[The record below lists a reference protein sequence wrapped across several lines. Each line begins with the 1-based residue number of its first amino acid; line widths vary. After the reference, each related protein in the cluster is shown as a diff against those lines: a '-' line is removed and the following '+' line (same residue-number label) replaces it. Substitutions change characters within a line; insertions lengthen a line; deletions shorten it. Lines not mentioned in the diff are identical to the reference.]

1 MAARRRVLSVVG
13 TRPNM
18 MKIAPIAA
26 ELARRGDEF
35 EHVLVHTGQHYDRE
49 MSEIFLEE
57 LGVGEP
63 DYALGVGSGS
73 HAQQTAGVM
82 ERLEPVLLETEPD
95 VVLVP
100 GDVNSTLAAAL
111 TAAKLQLPV
120 GHVEAGLRSFDRTMP
135 EEINRIVADQVSQ
148 FLFIHSPEARD
159 NLLAE
164 GCPAE
169 SIHEVG
175 NTMIDS
181 LVALRERIDAAG
193 APEARGLV
201 RGEYLVVTLHRPS
214 LVDGPLLAD
223 AIAQLEVVSEA
234 LEVVFPVH
242 PRTHASLEALG
253 VDVGSE
259 RLRLIE
265 PVGYVEFLSLVGGS
279 AGVLTD
285 SGGIQEE
292 TTYLGLP
299 CFTLR
304 ANTERPITVSIGT
317 NTLLGLDPARISEVP
332 GLLSEARERE
342 AQVPPLWDGHAAERI
357 VDVLSR
363 TLGSEP
369 VERIGQKL
377 R

>member
-1 MAARRRVLSVVG
+1 
-13 TRPNM
+13 M

-26 ELARRGDEF
+26 ELGRRGDEF

-49 MSEIFLEE
+49 LSAIFLEE
-57 LGVGEP
+57 LGVGDPE
-63 DYALGVGSGS
+63 YALGVGSGS

-111 TAAKLQLPV
+111 TAAKLRLPI

-148 FLFIHSPEARD
+148 LLFIHSPEARD

-164 GCPAE
+164 GCASE
-169 SIHEVG
+169 TIHDVG

-181 LVALRERIDAAG
+181 LVAMRDRIDEAG
-193 APEARGLV
+193 APEARGLA
-201 RGEYLVVTLHRPS
+201 RGEYLVVTLHRPN

-223 AIAQLEVVSEA
+223 AVAQLEIVSDA

-242 PRTHASLEALG
+242 PRTRAALEALG
-253 VDVGSE
+253 VDVSSE

-265 PVGYVEFLSLVGGS
+265 PVGYVEFLSLVTGS

-304 ANTERPITVSIGT
+304 ANTERPITVTIGT
-317 NTLLGLDPARISEVP
+317 NTLLGLDPARIADVP
-332 GLLSEARERE
+332 ALLDESRERKT
-342 AQVPPLWDGHAAERI
+342 QIPPLWDGHASERI

-363 TLGSEP
+363 SFGAEP
-369 VERIGQKL
+369 VEQMDVAG
-377 R
+377 

>member
-1 MAARRRVLSVVG
+1 MPARRRILSVVG

-26 ELARRGDEF
+26 ELRRRGDEF
-35 EHVLVHTGQHYDRE
+35 EHILVHTDQHYDRE
-49 MSEIFLEE
+49 LSEIFLEE

-63 DYALGVGSGS
+63 DYSLGVGSGS
-73 HAQQTAGVM
+73 HAQQTARVM

-100 GDVNSTLAAAL
+100 GDVNSTMAAAL
-111 TAAKLQLPV
+111 TASKLLLPI

-135 EEINRIVADQVSQ
+135 EEINRIVADQVSR

-164 GCPAE
+164 GCAAE
-169 SIHEVG
+169 TIHDVG

-181 LVALRERIDAAG
+181 LVAMRERIEEAG
-193 APEARGLV
+193 APEAHGLARG
-201 RGEYLVVTLHRPS
+201 GYLVVTLHRPN
-214 LVDGPLLAD
+214 LVDGPLLAE
-223 AIAQLEVVSEA
+223 AIRELNTVSET
-234 LEVVFPVH
+234 LQVIFPVH
-242 PRTHASLEALG
+242 PRTRAALEALG
-253 VDVGSE
+253 VGVVSKQ
-259 RLRLIE
+259 LRMID
-265 PVGYVEFLSLVGGS
+265 PIGYVEFLSLVAGS

-304 ANTERPITVSIGT
+304 ANTERPITVSMGT
-317 NTLLGLDPARISEVP
+317 NTLLGLEPARIGEVP
-332 GLLSEARERE
+332 ALLAEAAERE
-342 AQVPPLWDGHAAERI
+342 THVPPMWDGHAAKRI
-357 VDVLSR
+357 VDVLARLPLEEPAVAS
-363 TLGSEP
+363 LG
-369 VERIGQKL
+369 
-377 R
+377 

>member
-1 MAARRRVLSVVG
+1 MARRRKVLSVVG

-26 ELARRGDEF
+26 QLGRRADEF

-49 MSEIFLEE
+49 MSQIFLEE

-63 DYALGVGSGS
+63 DYSLGVGSGS
-73 HAQQTAGVM
+73 HAQQTAAVM
-82 ERLEPVLLETEPD
+82 ERLEPVLLEAEPD

-111 TAAKLQLPV
+111 TAAKLLLPI

-135 EEINRIVADQVSQ
+135 EEINRIVADQFSQ
-148 FLFIHSPEARD
+148 LLFIHSPEARD

-164 GCPAE
+164 GCPDAG
-169 SIHEVG
+169 IHDVG

-181 LVALRERIDAAG
+181 LVAMRDRIDAAS
-193 APEARGLV
+193 APEKHGLSP
-201 RGEYLVVTLHRPS
+201 GDYLVVTLHRPA
-214 LVDGPLLAD
+214 LVDGPLLAE
-223 AIAQLEVVSEA
+223 AMAQLATVSEA
-234 LEVVFPVH
+234 LPVVFPVH
-242 PRTHASLEALG
+242 PRTRAALEALAIDLDG
-253 VDVGSE
+253 D
-259 RLRLIE
+259 RLKLLDPI
-265 PVGYVEFLSLVGGS
+265 GYVEFLSLVAAS

-304 ANTERPITVSIGT
+304 ANTERPVTVSMGT
-317 NTLLGLDPARISEVP
+317 NTLLGLDPARIAEVP
-332 GLLSEARERE
+332 SLLEGAREKE
-342 AQVPPLWDGHAAERI
+342 TQVPPLWDGKASERI
-357 VDVLSR
+357 ADVLASK
-363 TLGSEP
+363 LDEP
-369 VERIGQKL
+369 VEQLGQAL
-377 R
+377 S

>member
-1 MAARRRVLSVVG
+1 MASRRRVLSAVG

-18 MKIAPIAA
+18 MKIAPIAS
-26 ELARRGDEF
+26 ELARRGEEF

-49 MSEIFLEE
+49 LSEIFLEE
-57 LGVGEP
+57 LGIGEP
-63 DYALGVGSGS
+63 DFALGVGSGS

-120 GHVEAGLRSFDRTMP
+120 GHVEARLRSFDRTMP

-164 GCPAE
+164 GCSAE
-169 SIHEVG
+169 AIHDVG

-181 LVALRERIDAAG
+181 LVAMRERIDAAG

-214 LVDGPLLAD
+214 LVDGPLLTD
-223 AIAQLEVVSEA
+223 AVAQLEVVSDA

-242 PRTHASLEALG
+242 PRTRASLEALG
-253 VDVGSE
+253 VDVASE

-265 PVGYVEFLSLVGGS
+265 PVGYVEFMSLVGGS

-299 CFTLR
+299 CLTLR
-304 ANTERPITVSIGT
+304 ANTERPITVSMGT
-317 NTLLGLDPARISEVP
+317 NTLLGLDPARIGDVP
-332 GLLSEARERE
+332 ALLDEARERE
-342 AQVPPLWDGHAAERI
+342 TQVPPLWDGHAAERI

-369 VERIGQKL
+369 AEQLDVAG
-377 R
+377 

>member
-1 MAARRRVLSVVG
+1 MASRHRVLCVVG

-26 ELARRGDEF
+26 QLARHGDEF
-35 EHVLVHTGQHYDRE
+35 EHVLVHTGQHYDHE

-100 GDVNSTLAAAL
+100 GDVNSTLAAAI
-111 TAAKLQLPV
+111 AVSKLHIPL
-120 GHVEAGLRSFDRTMP
+120 GHVEAGLRSFDRTLP
-135 EEINRIVADQVSQ
+135 EEVNRVVADQLSQ
-148 FLFIHSPEARD
+148 LLFIHSPDARD

-164 GCPAE
+164 GLPADT
-169 SIHEVG
+169 IHDVG

-181 LVALRERIDAAG
+181 LVAMRDRIDARK
-193 APEARGLV
+193 APEERGLARGS
-201 RGEYLVVTLHRPS
+201 YLVVTLHRHW
-214 LVDGPLLAD
+214 VDGPF
-223 AIAQLEVVSEA
+223 VSEVGRRLIDLSA
-234 LEVVFPVH
+234 EVPVVFPVH
-242 PRTHASLEALG
+242 PRTRAAFDALAL
-253 VDVGSE
+253 DVESE
-259 RLRLIE
+259 RLLLLE
-265 PVGYVEFLSLVGGS
+265 PVGYIEFMSLVTGS

-304 ANTERPITVSIGT
+304 PNTERPITLVERGGT
-317 NTLLGLDPARISEVP
+317 NVVLGAEPERIAEVP
-332 GLLSEARERE
+332 ALLRE
-342 AQVPPLWDGHAAERI
+342 AGGRETQVPPLWDGHAGQRI

-369 VERIGQKL
+369 VEQLDVAG
-377 R
+377 

>member
-1 MAARRRVLSVVG
+1 MASRRRVLSVVG

-26 ELARRGDEF
+26 ELARRGEEF

-49 MSEIFLEE
+49 LSEIFLEE
-57 LGVGEP
+57 LGIGEP
-63 DYALGVGSGS
+63 DFALGVGSGS

-82 ERLEPVLLETEPD
+82 ERLEPVLLEAEPD

-148 FLFIHSPEARD
+148 LLFIHSPEARD

-169 SIHEVG
+169 AIHDVG

-181 LVALRERIDAAG
+181 LVAMRDRIDAAG

-214 LVDGPLLAD
+214 LVDGPLLSA
-223 AIAQLEVVSEA
+223 AVTQLEVVSDA

-242 PRTHASLEALG
+242 PRTRASLEALG
-253 VDVGSE
+253 VDVASE
-259 RLRLIE
+259 RLRLID
-265 PVGYVEFLSLVGGS
+265 PVGYVEFLSLVVGS

-299 CFTLR
+299 CLTLR
-304 ANTERPITVSIGT
+304 ANTERPITVSMGT
-317 NTLLGLDPARISEVP
+317 NTLLGLDPARIGDVP
-332 GLLSEARERE
+332 ALLDEARERE
-342 AQVPPLWDGHAAERI
+342 TQVPPLWDGHAAERI

-369 VERIGQKL
+369 AEQLDVAG
-377 R
+377 